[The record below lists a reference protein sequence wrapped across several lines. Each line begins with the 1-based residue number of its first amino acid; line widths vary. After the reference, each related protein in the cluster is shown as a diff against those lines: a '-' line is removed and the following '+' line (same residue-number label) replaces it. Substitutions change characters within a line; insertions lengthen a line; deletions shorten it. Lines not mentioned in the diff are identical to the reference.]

1 MKFLFFKD
9 RVCNV
14 YNLAQHVESET
25 PFHVITVDGKPH
37 IATTLT
43 VLSHGAHENVA
54 YLGSKDRY
62 VRGIPV
68 RQWLACTRLHNSKQS
83 VKLVISYSSYSI
95 ILL

>member
-1 MKFLFFKD
+1 MTCS
-9 RVCNV
+9 VN
-14 YNLAQHVESET
+14 NLTQYVDIT

-43 VLSHGAHENVA
+43 LLSQGVHKNVA

-68 RQWLACTRLHNSKQS
+68 RQWLACTQLHNTLET
-83 VKLVISYSSYSI
+83 VKIVISYSSNSNFILYII
-95 ILL
+95 ILKSYV